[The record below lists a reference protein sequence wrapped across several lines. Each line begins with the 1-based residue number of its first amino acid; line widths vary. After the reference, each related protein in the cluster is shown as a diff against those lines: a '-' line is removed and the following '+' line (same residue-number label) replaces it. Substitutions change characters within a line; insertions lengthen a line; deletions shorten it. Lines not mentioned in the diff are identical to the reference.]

1 MPSKLLLGTFPL
13 RFCVLFI
20 HAAPGPAMTITY
32 VDALSGRRSNTL
44 TLPLMVVSFIEPL
57 TLSSEDFSS
66 RWQMLGSAPLDF
78 LLSAVLSSDIF
89 YFLGIK
95 YYSLTVLYPSV
106 VGPGQEGMEILK
118 PTRPIIPAEI
128 HAALVTT
135 LKLGRISGMPDSSD
149 YVVYGAGSLR
159 TGLAIDIRTI
169 LLTPM

>member
-1 MPSKLLLGTFPL
+1 M
-13 RFCVLFI
+13 
-20 HAAPGPAMTITY
+20 
-32 VDALSGRRSNTL
+32 
-44 TLPLMVVSFIEPL
+44 
-57 TLSSEDFSS
+57 
-66 RWQMLGSAPLDF
+66 
-78 LLSAVLSSDIF
+78 
-89 YFLGIK
+89 
-95 YYSLTVLYPSV
+95 LYPSI

-169 LLTPM
+169 LLTSM